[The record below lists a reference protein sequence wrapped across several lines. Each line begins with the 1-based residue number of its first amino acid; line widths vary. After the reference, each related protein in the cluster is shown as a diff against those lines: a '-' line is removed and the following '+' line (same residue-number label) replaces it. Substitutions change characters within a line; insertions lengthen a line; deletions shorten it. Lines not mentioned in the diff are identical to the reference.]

1 MLHCFNHIII
11 YVLAIEKKGWT
22 MWPVLKM
29 KEMLKMKAGKEN
41 QELLFQNNDCPNG
54 IINCL

>member
-1 MLHCFNHIII
+1 
-11 YVLAIEKKGWT
+11 

-41 QELLFQNNDCPNG
+41 GELLFQNNDCPNG
-54 IINCL
+54 IINFA